1 MVALVEEVYVDFY
14 MNLLGFVMKRY
25 NYLTRVLTME
35 EDFYGLEFTNMIF
48 GLQSA
53 HNKNCTNMMR
63 LLSGQLK

>member
-1 MVALVEEVYVDFY
+1 
-14 MNLLGFVMKRY
+14 MKRY

-53 HNKNCTNMMR
+53 TQQKLHKYDLAIEQAIEVKEQLQGVKN
-63 LLSGQLK
+63 SEDD